1 MQETHNLGKLN
12 YFQHKHNMQNIE
24 SKWLEDF
31 LALEKCR
38 NFSQA
43 AETRNLSQ
51 PAFSRRIR
59 ALEQAIGVELFD
71 RATSPLQL
79 TDHGRLFHSQARSLL
94 AQIENNLTELSDF
107 GATGRAR
114 IRISAAHSLALS
126 VLPTLIQTVSRHEKI
141 FLCYVAAIDVDQTST
156 ALREGKSD
164 FILSF
169 HEEEFWQTPFLH
181 HTLFESAMF
190 PVSGVDAQRKPLYSF
205 DDEKIP
211 LLAYSPTSYMG
222 RLVNRKL
229 AQIPTAAFHP
239 IFFSSMADL
248 LRRFAIDGSG
258 IAWLPEYLI
267 REELAQGKLA
277 RIEPPDKSSANY
289 EIPLE
294 ICIYRTDTRLNDG
307 VERFWKEITSI
318 ETAIF

>member
-1 MQETHNLGKLN
+1 
-12 YFQHKHNMQNIE
+12 MQNIE

-31 LALEKCR
+31 LALEKLR

-59 ALEQAIGVELFD
+59 ALELAIGVELFD

-79 TDHGRLFHSQARSLL
+79 TDQGRLFHSQARSLL
-94 AQIENNLTELSDF
+94 AQMESNLGELSGI
-107 GATGRAR
+107 GAAGKAR

-126 VLPTLIQTVSRHEKI
+126 IMPKLIQTITQQDKT

-169 HEEEFWQTPFLH
+169 HEDEFWQAPFLH
-181 HTLFESAMF
+181 HTLFESAMI
-190 PVSGVDAQRKPLYSF
+190 PVCGTNQKKRPLFSPS
-205 DDEKIP
+205 DQDIP

-229 AQIPTAAFHP
+229 TQIPSLHFRP

-248 LRRFAIDGSG
+248 LRRFAIEGSG
-258 IAWLPEYLI
+258 VAWLPEYLI
-267 REELAQGKLA
+267 KDELAQGRLV
-277 RIEPPDKSSANY
+277 RLPPTPSGENDEITDY
-289 EIPLE
+289 DIPLE
-294 ICIYRTDTRLNDG
+294 ICIYRADTRLNDG
-307 VERFWKEITSI
+307 AERFWQEV
-318 ETAIF
+318 TALDAGVWEN